1 MDLVVFAINAV
12 VIYLLAD
19 WIVRLLEK
27 RQGKLMA
34 QRQVVFF
41 VVFLLLALIS
51 FSLIQAMLAVTPT
64 E

>member
-27 RQGKLMA
+27 RQGRLMA

>member
-27 RQGKLMA
+27 RQGRLMA
-34 QRQVVFF
+34 QRPVVFF
-41 VVFLLLALIS
+41 VVFLLLALMS

>member
-1 MDLVVFAINAV
+1 MDLAIFAINAV

-19 WIVRLLEK
+19 RIVRILEK

-41 VVFLLLALIS
+41 FVFLTLALIS
-51 FSLIQAMLAVTPT
+51 FSVIQAVFSVAPT
-64 E
+64 K